1 MAAGFGVAVDGW
13 GSGVAVDG
21 WGSGVAVV
29 VGARVGVSVDWGE
42 GVVVGEGVFVGE
54 GVRVGVGVGAGLP
67 RRQASSSSV
76 ATAPPDRTRNW
87 RRFRRRVFWPS
98 VAMRFSP
105 SAPVSPVSCPPPIG

>member
-1 MAAGFGVAVDGW
+1 MAVGFGVG
-13 GSGVAVDG
+13 VDG

-29 VGARVGVSVDWGE
+29 VGARV

-76 ATAPPDRTRNW
+76 AMAPPDRTRNW
-87 RRFRRRVFWPS
+87 RRFRRRVF
-98 VAMRFSP
+98 
-105 SAPVSPVSCPPPIG
+105 